1 MMRLGIFA
9 IGGALG
15 IAVATLMSP
24 FVANIRPPTDEADV
38 KHAQAKPGEARDRSV
53 LYYRNPMGLADVS
66 PVPKKDSMGMD
77 YIPVY
82 ADDAPDPANVVRVG
96 VDKVQ
101 RAGVRTEPAVR
112 RMLASIVRATGT
124 TVANERNLA
133 VVTLKFAGFVE
144 SLAVQETGA
153 EIRAGEPLMRIWLDK
168 SEAYQ
173 RQVDY
178 LLALRGA
185 PPLDGGRQGI
195 EPAERNLRLLDF
207 PQSAIEQLRKTGEPM
222 RSIPW
227 VAPFGGTVLEKPA
240 VVGMRFEPGTPLFRL
255 ANLSSV
261 WVMADVAER
270 DLATVQPGQRALVA
284 LRAMPGQPVEGK
296 VDFVYPDINM
306 ATRTGRLRIE
316 LRNPDRRIKL
326 GAFADV
332 TVEAEAARGAV
343 VTIPESAV
351 IDNGMRRVAFVAMG
365 DGRFEPRKL
374 VLGGRGGGYVEV
386 RDGVAEG
393 ETVVTR
399 GNFLIDA
406 ESNLRAALAGF
417 AAPAEDR
424 R

>member
-1 MMRLGIFA
+1 MKRLGIFA
-9 IGGALG
+9 VGGALG
-15 IAVATLMSP
+15 IAVAMLMP
-24 FVANIRPPTDEADV
+24 LLVEKTRPPTNEADL
-38 KHAQAKPGEARDRSV
+38 KRIQARPGEASGRVV

-77 YIPVY
+77 YIAVY
-82 ADDAPDPANVVRVG
+82 ADDAPDPANAVRVG

-112 RMLASIVRATGT
+112 RTLASIVRATGT
-124 TVANERNLA
+124 MVANERNLA
-133 VVTLKFAGFVE
+133 VVTLKFAGFIE

-185 PPLDGGRQGI
+185 PPLDGGRSGI
-195 EPAERNLRLLDF
+195 ESAERNLRLLDF

-222 RSIPW
+222 RSVSW
-227 VAPFGGTVLEKPA
+227 VAPFSGTVLEKPA

-261 WVMADVAER
+261 WVMAEIAER

-284 LRAMPGQPVEGK
+284 PRTMPSQPVEGK
-296 VDFVYPDINM
+296 VDFVYPEINM
-306 ATRTGRLRIE
+306 ATRTAKLRIE
-316 LRNPDRRIKL
+316 LRNADRRIKL
-326 GAFADV
+326 GSFADV
-332 TVEAEAARGAV
+332 TIEAEASHGAV
-343 VTIPESAV
+343 VAIPESAV
-351 IDNGMRRVAFVAMG
+351 IDNGARRVAFVAKG
-365 DGRFEPRKL
+365 DGRFEPRSL
-374 VLGGRGGGYVEV
+374 MLGGRGSGYVEV

-393 ETVVTR
+393 ESVVTR

-417 AAPAEDR
+417 TTPAEDR